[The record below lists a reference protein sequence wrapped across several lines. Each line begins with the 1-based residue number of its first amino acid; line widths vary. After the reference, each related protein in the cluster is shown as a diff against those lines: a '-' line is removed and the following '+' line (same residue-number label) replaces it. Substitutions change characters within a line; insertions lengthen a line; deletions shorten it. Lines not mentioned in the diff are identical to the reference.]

1 MLANTP
7 NPKVYLSI
15 WRFVKNW
22 HGYRIYSERDA
33 GCLILSP
40 PLKTS
45 ITRRHTNS
53 LSRAAQAVQQTYC
66 DANKPEAKD
75 MTKLN
80 VAVRQDAVIV
90 DAAAPKALEPSLTAG
105 LSRATL
111 SRISRRSLKIE
122 MPEQKQLSQMIVLD
136 EDLSEFERARRTSK
150 TWSMGQ
156 D

>member
-1 MLANTP
+1 M
-7 NPKVYLSI
+7 
-15 WRFVKNW
+15 KNW
-22 HGYRIYSERDA
+22 HGYRISSWRDA

-45 ITRRHTNS
+45 ITRRHTIF
-53 LSRAAQAVQQTYC
+53 LARAAEAFQQTYC
-66 DANKPEAKD
+66 HANKPEAKV
-75 MTKLN
+75 MTKFN
-80 VAVRQDAVIV
+80 VVVSHDAVIE
-90 DAAAPKALEPSLTAG
+90 DATASKTLEPSLTAG

-111 SRISRRSLKIE
+111 SRITSRSLKIE

>member
-1 MLANTP
+1 M
-7 NPKVYLSI
+7 
-15 WRFVKNW
+15 F
-22 HGYRIYSERDA
+22 DA
-33 GCLILSP
+33 LPSP
-40 PLKTS
+40 ENFDHPASHLF
-45 ITRRHTNS
+45 RN
-53 LSRAAQAVQQTYC
+53 RATQAVQQTYC

-80 VAVRQDAVIV
+80 AAVSQDAVIV
-90 DAAAPKALEPSLTAG
+90 DPAAALKALEPSLTAG

-111 SRISRRSLKIE
+111 SRITGRSMKIE